1 MRRVILAVTAVLG
14 AAGLLLAP
22 TASSAGTNNNSSTN
36 SAKNHTPTCDPQPS
50 HGNDAAHGHRQCAS
64 P

>member
-22 TASSAGTNNNSSTN
+22 TASSAGTNNSSTN
-36 SAKNHTPTCDPQPS
+36 SAKNHTPTCDPQPG